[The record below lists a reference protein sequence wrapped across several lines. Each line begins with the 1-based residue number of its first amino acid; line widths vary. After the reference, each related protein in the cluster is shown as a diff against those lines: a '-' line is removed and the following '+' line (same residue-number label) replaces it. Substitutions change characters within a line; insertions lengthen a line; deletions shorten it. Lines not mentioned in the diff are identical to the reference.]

1 MTINNIEID
10 IDFTDA
16 DVIERIE
23 KGCEKLYQEAEELKK
38 LQKED
43 ENFNTAEGIRQ
54 ECKIIKDFFDY
65 VLGEGTSE
73 KIFNGKDSLNLCLK
87 AYEDI
92 VEERDKQLN
101 DFNNRVGSYSPDR
114 LKR

>member
-1 MTINNIEID
+1 MTIIGYEID
-10 IDFTDA
+10 VDFTDA
-16 DVIERIE
+16 DVIERID

-38 LQKED
+38 LQEED

-73 KIFNGKDSLNLCLK
+73 KIFKGKNSLNLCLK
-87 AYEDI
+87 AYEGV